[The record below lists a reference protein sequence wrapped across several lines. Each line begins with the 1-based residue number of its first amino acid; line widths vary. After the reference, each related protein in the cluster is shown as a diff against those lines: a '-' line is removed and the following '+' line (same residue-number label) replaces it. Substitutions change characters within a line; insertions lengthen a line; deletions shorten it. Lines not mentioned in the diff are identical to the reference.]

1 MLIILFLLLSRN
13 GKERRRKKG
22 NDDKENEHPAS
33 PFSVVETNRQQ
44 IASFFFSVS
53 PTQFLCMCV
62 CIYKRHRDTSSQRT
76 EINNNMLLLP
86 LLPLVSPYSST
97 SSHRSRQLSTRP
109 SLAYTCDT
117 VFCECMYF
125 RDFPEQKKVD
135 RSRGG

>member
-1 MLIILFLLLSRN
+1 MLITLFLILSRN

-44 IASFFFSVS
+44 IASFFSAS

-86 LLPLVSPYSST
+86 LLLLSF
-97 SSHRSRQLSTRP
+97 RSRISIQ
-109 SLAYTCDT
+109 
-117 VFCECMYF
+117 
-125 RDFPEQKKVD
+125 
-135 RSRGG
+135 

>member
-44 IASFFFSVS
+44 IASFFSAS